1 MKPAI
6 MISSVAASTCAIPLL
21 VESRQ
26 PEQLALFP
34 SEFGGGVI
42 IAQEE
47 MLQLSRLYSPIYEA
61 CISRLSGRL
70 VSQFDITD
78 PAASIL
84 ARHALVPLLHCFLD
98 RLVRVKKAIDCASGQ
113 LVTPR
118 QKLLPTTETIE
129 AFNQCAVADPA
140 FNQLMIWFV
149 GRVWQLP
156 ESDPVPE
163 QQQFGSQVGFK
174 NNLFRLYPRTMWRVI
189 REMGLRLLELLPRA
203 RFPTLTM
210 ANATR
215 AFREHGFYS
224 KYLADVSPKWS
235 LASVGIDRE
244 LRAKLLSDTFIEN
257 SDLNDLFIKLEL
269 GAFEQKRIPLLL
281 AEFVRSYYPPSLL
294 EAIPANLNQAL
305 QALQPLKRKALISSS
320 GRDSRS
326 AYVVAGAKQMGLSI
340 IDHQHGGHYGYLE
353 DVSVILELEYPGVD
367 QFVSWGWSQLPTYP
381 IVKGMSV
388 VELPS
393 PWLSERKR
401 YWSGLSLGG
410 EKEYDFLLMS
420 NMVKRFPAAPQ
431 GASTSRIDLIQ
442 EFAAS
447 LKHLVS
453 KAVERGVWL
462 LHKPYN
468 VTTVN
473 LLAKTMRELESIGG
487 AHYFCEQQL
496 DKGLTHE
503 LVQRCHVVLWDQPGT
518 GFLECLSSN
527 IPTMVYWPRTYCRE
541 EAWVKPLFLQLEQL
555 GVVHRHVETL
565 IEEVQLFK
573 KSPHSWMNHPER
585 VALIDLF
592 CRKFAWTSDEWP
604 ECWRRY
610 FDGLS
615 GHSDV
620 ANER

>member
-6 MISSVAASTCAIPLL
+6 MTSSVAVSMRAIPLL
-21 VESRQ
+21 AESSQ
-26 PEQLALFP
+26 PEQFALFP
-34 SEFGGGVI
+34 CEYGGGVI

-47 MLQLSRLYSPIYEA
+47 MLQLSRIYSPIYEA
-61 CISRLSGRL
+61 CIFRLSGRL
-70 VSQFDITD
+70 VDQFDIAES
-78 PAASIL
+78 AASVL

-129 AFNQCAVADPA
+129 AFNQCAVAGPA

-156 ESDPVPE
+156 ESDPVPA
-163 QQQFGSQVGFK
+163 QQEFGSQVGFK
-174 NNLFRLYPRTMWRVI
+174 NNLFRLYPRTLWRVI
-189 REMGLRLLELLPRA
+189 REVGLRLFELLPRT
-203 RFPTLTM
+203 RFPALTM
-210 ANATR
+210 ANATG
-215 AFREHGFYS
+215 AFREHGFYL
-224 KYLADVSPKWS
+224 KYLTDVSPKWP

-244 LRAKLLSDTFIEN
+244 LRVKLLSDDFIEG
-257 SDLNDLFIKLEL
+257 SDLNDLFVKLEL
-269 GAFEQKRIPLLL
+269 GAFERKRARLLL
-281 AEFVRSYYPPSLL
+281 VEFVRNYYPPSLL
-294 EAIPANLNQAL
+294 EAIPANLNRAL
-305 QALQPLKRKALISSS
+305 RVLHPLKRKALISSD

-326 AYVVAGAKQMGLSI
+326 AYIVAGAKQMGLSI

-367 QFVSWGWSQLPTYP
+367 QFVSWGWSRLPTHP
-381 IVKGMSV
+381 AVKGMSV

-401 YWSGLSLGG
+401 YWAGLSLDG

-442 EFAAS
+442 EFAES
-447 LKHLVS
+447 LKHLVR
-453 KAVERGVWL
+453 KTVERGVRTF
-462 LHKPYN
+462 HKPYN

-473 LLAKTMRELESIGG
+473 LLAKTMQELESIGG

-541 EAWVKPLFLQLEQL
+541 EAWVESLFLQLEQL

-565 IEEVQLFK
+565 IEEIRIFK

-585 VALIDLF
+585 VALIDRF
-592 CRKFAWTSDEWP
+592 CRMFAWTSDEWP

-615 GHSDV
+615 CRSDG
-620 ANER
+620 ANDR